1 MNTNNTLMQRCHN
14 AVPRGVGQ
22 IHPIFAERAENCRV
36 WDVEG
41 REYLDFAGGI
51 AVLNT
56 GHLHPGIVSAV
67 EAQLKKLSHTCFQV
81 LAYEPYL
88 ALCERMNQKVPGDFA
103 KKTLLVTTGSE
114 AVENAV
120 KIARA
125 ATKRSGAIA
134 FSGAYHGRTHYT
146 LSLTGKVHPY
156 SAGMGLMPGHVYRAL
171 YPCPLHNISDDD
183 AIASIERIFKNDA
196 APEDIAAII
205 IEPVQGEGGF
215 YAASPAFMQR
225 LRALCDQHGIML
237 IADEVQSGAGRTGT
251 LFAMEQMGVAAD
263 ITTFAK
269 SIAGGFPLA
278 GVTGRADVM
287 DAIAPGGLGGTYAGN
302 PIACVAALAV
312 LLAYLF
318 AGLLVVMIMRMLA
331 EMAVATPDTGSF
343 STYADKAIGPW
354 AGYTIGWLYWW
365 FWVLVIPLEANI
377 AAIILNSWIPGIP
390 VWLFSLV
397 ITLALTGSNLLSVKN
412 YGEFEFWL
420 ALSKVIAILAFIAL
434 GAAAISGFYPYAE
447 VSGISRLWDHGGFM
461 PNGFGAV
468 LSAMLITMFSF
479 MGAEIVTIAA
489 AESDTPDKHIVRAT
503 NSVIW

>member
-1 MNTNNTLMQRCHN
+1 MSTNKELMQRRGN

-56 GHLHPGIVSAV
+56 GHLHPKVVAAV

-88 ALCERMNQKVPGDFA
+88 ELCEIMNKRVPGDFA

-125 ATKRSGAIA
+125 ATKRSGTIA

-146 LSLTGKVHPY
+146 LSLTGKVNPY
-156 SAGMGLMPGHVYRAL
+156 SAGMGLMPGHVFRAL
-171 YPCPLHNISDDD
+171 YPCELHGVSDDD
-183 AIASIERIFKNDA
+183 AIASIHRIFKNDA
-196 APEDIAAII
+196 APEDIAAIV

-215 YAASPAFMQR
+215 YSASPDFMKR
-225 LRALCDQHGIML
+225 LRALCDEHGIML

-251 LFAMEQMGVAAD
+251 LFAMEQLGVAAD

-278 GVTGRADVM
+278 GVTGKAEVM
-287 DAIAPGGLGGTYAGN
+287 DAIAPGGLGGTYAGS
-302 PIACVAALAV
+302 PIACAAALAV
-312 LLAYLF
+312 LDTFDEENLLQRANDVGQKLKE
-318 AGLLVVMIMRMLA
+318 GLLSIAETHREIGDVRGLGAMIAIELFEDGDVHKPNAKLTAEVVARA
-331 EMAVATPDTGSF
+331 R
-343 STYADKAIGPW
+343 DKGLILLSCGP
-354 AGYTIGWLYWW
+354 YYN
-365 FWVLVIPLEANI
+365 VLRILVPLTVSDAQIKQGLDII
-377 AAIILNSWIPGIP
+377 AAC
-390 VWLFSLV
+390 F
-397 ITLALTGSNLLSVKN
+397 TEAKKN
-412 YGEFEFWL
+412 
-420 ALSKVIAILAFIAL
+420 
-434 GAAAISGFYPYAE
+434 
-447 VSGISRLWDHGGFM
+447 
-461 PNGFGAV
+461 
-468 LSAMLITMFSF
+468 
-479 MGAEIVTIAA
+479 
-489 AESDTPDKHIVRAT
+489 
-503 NSVIW
+503 

>member
-1 MNTNNTLMQRCHN
+1 MNTNNALMQRRHN

-56 GHLHPGIVSAV
+56 DHLHPGIVSAV

-302 PIACVAALAV
+302 PIACAAALAV
-312 LLAYLF
+312 LDIF
-318 AGLLVVMIMRMLA
+318 
-331 EMAVATPDTGSF
+331 EQ
-343 STYADKAIGPW
+343 
-354 AGYTIGWLYWW
+354 
-365 FWVLVIPLEANI
+365 E
-377 AAIILNSWIPGIP
+377 
-390 VWLFSLV
+390 
-397 ITLALTGSNLLSVKN
+397 NLLQKANTLGKTLRDGLMEIAETHREIGDVR
-412 YGEFEFWL
+412 GL
-420 ALSKVIAILAFIAL
+420 GAMIAIELFENGDPGKPNATLTADIVARAREKGLILLSCGPYYNILRILVPLTIEASQIRQGLEIIAQCFDE
-434 GAAAISGFYPYAE
+434 AKQA
-447 VSGISRLWDHGGFM
+447 
-461 PNGFGAV
+461 
-468 LSAMLITMFSF
+468 
-479 MGAEIVTIAA
+479 
-489 AESDTPDKHIVRAT
+489 
-503 NSVIW
+503 

>member
-1 MNTNNTLMQRCHN
+1 MNSNKAMMARRSD

-56 GHLHPGIVSAV
+56 GHLHPQVVAAV
-67 EAQLKKLSHTCFQV
+67 EDQLKKLSHTCFQV

-88 ALCERMNQKVPGDFA
+88 ALCEKMNQKVPGDFA

-125 ATKRSGAIA
+125 ATGRSGAIA
-134 FSGAYHGRTHYT
+134 FTGAYHGRTHYT
-146 LSLTGKVHPY
+146 LSLTGKVNPY

-171 YPCPLHNISDDD
+171 YPCALHGVSDDE
-183 AIASIERIFKNDA
+183 AIASIHRIFKNDA

-225 LRALCDQHGIML
+225 LRALCDEHGIML

-278 GVTGRADVM
+278 GVTGRAEVM

-302 PIACVAALAV
+302 PIACAAALAV
-312 LLAYLF
+312 LQIFEQENLLEKLGGTYAGNPIACAAALAVLQIF
-318 AGLLVVMIMRMLA
+318 EQENLLEKANQLGDTLRQGLLAIAEDHPEIGDVRGLGAMIAIELFEEGDRSRPNARLTA
-331 EMAVATPDTGSF
+331 DIVAR
-343 STYADKAIGPW
+343 ARDKGLI
-354 AGYTIGWLYWW
+354 
-365 FWVLVIPLEANI
+365 
-377 AAIILNSWIPGIP
+377 
-390 VWLFSLV
+390 
-397 ITLALTGSNLLSVKN
+397 LLSCGPYYNVLRILVPLTIEEAQIEQGLKI
-412 YGEFEFWL
+412 
-420 ALSKVIAILAFIAL
+420 IA
-434 GAAAISGFYPYAE
+434 
-447 VSGISRLWDHGGFM
+447 DC
-461 PNGFGAV
+461 
-468 LSAMLITMFSF
+468 FSE
-479 MGAEIVTIAA
+479 AKQA
-489 AESDTPDKHIVRAT
+489 
-503 NSVIW
+503 

>member
-1 MNTNNTLMQRCHN
+1 MNTNNALMQRRHN

-120 KIARA
+120 KIARAATRGDKTQRRTARA

-302 PIACVAALAV
+302 PIACAAALAV
-312 LLAYLF
+312 LDIFEQENLLQKANTLGNTLRDGLMEIAETHREIGDVRGLGAMIAIELF
-318 AGLLVVMIMRMLA
+318 ENG
-331 EMAVATPDTGSF
+331 D
-343 STYADKAIGPW
+343 
-354 AGYTIGWLYWW
+354 
-365 FWVLVIPLEANI
+365 
-377 AAIILNSWIPGIP
+377 PGKP
-390 VWLFSLV
+390 NA
-397 ITLALTGSNLLSVKN
+397 ALTADIVARAREKGLILLSCGPYYNILRILVPLTIEASQIRQ
-412 YGEFEFWL
+412 GLEI
-420 ALSKVIAILAFIAL
+420 IAQCFDEAKQA
-434 GAAAISGFYPYAE
+434 
-447 VSGISRLWDHGGFM
+447 
-461 PNGFGAV
+461 
-468 LSAMLITMFSF
+468 
-479 MGAEIVTIAA
+479 
-489 AESDTPDKHIVRAT
+489 
-503 NSVIW
+503 

>member
-1 MNTNNTLMQRCHN
+1 MNTNNALMQRRHN

-88 ALCERMNQKVPGDFA
+88 ALCERMNQNVPGDFA

-302 PIACVAALAV
+302 PIACAAALAV
-312 LLAYLF
+312 LDIF
-318 AGLLVVMIMRMLA
+318 
-331 EMAVATPDTGSF
+331 EQ
-343 STYADKAIGPW
+343 
-354 AGYTIGWLYWW
+354 
-365 FWVLVIPLEANI
+365 E
-377 AAIILNSWIPGIP
+377 
-390 VWLFSLV
+390 
-397 ITLALTGSNLLSVKN
+397 NLLQKANTLGNTLRDGLMEIAETHREIGDVR
-412 YGEFEFWL
+412 GL
-420 ALSKVIAILAFIAL
+420 GAMIAIELFENGNPGKPNATLTADIVARAREKGLILLSCGPYYNILRILVPLTIEASQIRQGLEIIAQCFDE
-434 GAAAISGFYPYAE
+434 AKQA
-447 VSGISRLWDHGGFM
+447 
-461 PNGFGAV
+461 
-468 LSAMLITMFSF
+468 
-479 MGAEIVTIAA
+479 
-489 AESDTPDKHIVRAT
+489 
-503 NSVIW
+503 